1 MNNYGLSESE
11 EIFLSVE
18 DCEQCRIHER
28 TIRTLLTL
36 LDQAHERIRRIE
48 KKETH

>member
-11 EIFLSVE
+11 EIFLTE
-18 DCEQCRIHER
+18 GDCEACKIHER
-28 TIRTLLTL
+28 TIKTLLAL
-36 LDQAHERIRRIE
+36 LEQLHERIRELE